1 MAGQDRDN
9 EGWQQHSV
17 GHTMDQE
24 HKHHIKGYEFH
35 VTGALEKDGRYRG
48 MILLSRRGD
57 TAQVYAKPVLIETH
71 SSFKS
76 VHAALIEA
84 SAYAQEL
91 IFNGAIKTL
100 LPPADTLGAEQP
112 APQASNLAGH

>member
-1 MAGQDRDN
+1 
-9 EGWQQHSV
+9 
-17 GHTMDQE
+17 MDQE
-24 HKHHIKGYEFH
+24 QKHHIKGYEFH

-57 TAQVYAKPVLIETH
+57 TAQVYAKPILIETH

-91 IFNGAIKTL
+91 IFNGAIKAL
-100 LPPADTLGAEQP
+100 LPAVDTPGAERP
-112 APQASNLAGH
+112 APQPSNLIGN

>member
-1 MAGQDRDN
+1 
-9 EGWQQHSV
+9 
-17 GHTMDQE
+17 MDQQQ
-24 HKHHIKGYEFH
+24 KHQIKGYEFH

-48 MILLSRRGD
+48 MILMSKRGD
-57 TAQVYAKPVLIETH
+57 TQQVYATPVLIETA

-91 IFNGAIKTL
+91 IYNGAIKAL
-100 LPPADTLGAEQP
+100 LPAELPMPGQ
-112 APQASNLAGH
+112 QATQRPDLVGN

>member
-1 MAGQDRDN
+1 
-9 EGWQQHSV
+9 
-17 GHTMDQE
+17 MDQE
-24 HKHHIKGYEFH
+24 QKHHIKGYEFH

-57 TAQVYAKPVLIETH
+57 TAQSYAKPVLIETH

-91 IFNGAIKTL
+91 IFNGAIKAL
-100 LPPADTLGAEQP
+100 LPPADTSGTDRL
-112 APQASNLAGH
+112 APKPSNLVGN

>member
-1 MAGQDRDN
+1 
-9 EGWQQHSV
+9 
-17 GHTMDQE
+17 MDQ
-24 HKHHIKGYEFH
+24 HQKHAINGYEFH

-57 TAQVYAKPVLIETH
+57 TGSLLAKPLLIETP

-84 SAYAQEL
+84 SAYAHEL
-91 IFNGAIKTL
+91 IHNGSIAAL
-100 LPPADTLGAEQP
+100 LPAE
-112 APQASNLAGH
+112 AASNCTARQSSDLVGN

>member
-1 MAGQDRDN
+1 M
-9 EGWQQHSV
+9 EQQ
-17 GHTMDQE
+17 Q
-24 HKHHIKGYEFH
+24 KHQIRGYEFH

-48 MILLSRRGD
+48 MILVSKRGD
-57 TAQVYAKPVLIETH
+57 TQQVYAKPVLIETA

-91 IFNGAIKTL
+91 IYNDAIKAL
-100 LPPADTLGAEQP
+100 LPADAPASGKQ
-112 APQASNLAGH
+112 APQPPDLVGN

>member
-1 MAGQDRDN
+1 
-9 EGWQQHSV
+9 
-17 GHTMDQE
+17 MDQ
-24 HKHHIKGYEFH
+24 HQKHAINGYEFH

-57 TAQVYAKPVLIETH
+57 TGRVLAKPVLIETP

-84 SAYAQEL
+84 SAYAHEL
-91 IFNGAIKTL
+91 IHNGSIIAL
-100 LPPADTLGAEQP
+100 LPAGSAANPA
-112 APQASNLAGH
+112 ASASPSSDLVGN

>member
-1 MAGQDRDN
+1 
-9 EGWQQHSV
+9 
-17 GHTMDQE
+17 MDQQQ
-24 HKHHIKGYEFH
+24 KHQIRGYEFH

-48 MILLSRRGD
+48 MILISKRGD
-57 TAQVYAKPVLIETH
+57 TLQVYAKPVLIETL

-91 IFNGAIKTL
+91 IYSSAITAL
-100 LPPADTLGAEQP
+100 LPVDAPAGGKQ
-112 APQASNLAGH
+112 APRPPDLVGN

>member
-1 MAGQDRDN
+1 
-9 EGWQQHSV
+9 
-17 GHTMDQE
+17 MDQLQ
-24 HKHHIKGYEFH
+24 KHQISGYESH

-48 MILLSRRGD
+48 MILISKRGD
-57 TAQVYAKPVLIETH
+57 TQQVYAKPVLIETP

-91 IFNGAIKTL
+91 IYSGAITAL
-100 LPPADTLGAEQP
+100 LPADAQAGGKQAQQP
-112 APQASNLAGH
+112 PDLVGN

>member
-1 MAGQDRDN
+1 
-9 EGWQQHSV
+9 
-17 GHTMDQE
+17 MDQE
-24 HKHHIKGYEFH
+24 QKHQIRGYEFH

-48 MILLSRRGD
+48 MILISRRGD
-57 TAQVYAKPVLIETH
+57 TLQVYAKPVLIETP

-91 IFNGAIKTL
+91 IYNGAIKAL
-100 LPPADTLGAEQP
+100 LPAD
-112 APQASNLAGH
+112 APLAGTQAGTQAPRPPDFVGN